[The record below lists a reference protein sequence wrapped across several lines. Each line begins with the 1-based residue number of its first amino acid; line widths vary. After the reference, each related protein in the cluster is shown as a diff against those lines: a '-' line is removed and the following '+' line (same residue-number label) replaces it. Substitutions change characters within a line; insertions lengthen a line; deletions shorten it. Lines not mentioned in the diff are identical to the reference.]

1 MGLII
6 AFGVAKVVR
15 FLTRLRGGGSAFPGL
30 VVLRLLPHVLERTLG
45 GLRRGVIFVTGSNG
59 KSTTTTM
66 LAGILRAHG
75 LKVFTNS
82 AGGNLPQGLASA
94 LVGSAS
100 LRGRLPADIAVLEVD
115 EAYGTHIAHL
125 IQPRWVVIT
134 NIQVDQLNRFGE
146 PEAVYRMLRD
156 LSRMVSAGVLVNGGD
171 PNAHALGSELE
182 AEGFR
187 VEHMAVSA
195 EASASAAHGLVPA
208 PLFFERLAVSLSK
221 PVLSV
226 VSVAGAQVDLDFR
239 GSVFAL
245 RMPQPGLHYAVDT
258 GLAAAMASVVLDD
271 GFKPETAI
279 AALEVLTP
287 VYGRGETITYKGR
300 DIALI
305 MMKNLPSLQ
314 ANLDAVTHPLEN
326 VWISVDEGTPDPSW
340 IFDTDTSALSSVS
353 VLSGTKAWQW
363 VSLLEHRGIPYGHV
377 VEDTKAALERFVAEA
392 PPSAGPL
399 NAIVN
404 YEQMMRIRRLAGYK
418 ELEGTR

>member
-1 MGLII
+1 MRFIV
-6 AFGVAKVVR
+6 AFGIAKVVR
-15 FLTRLRGGGSAFPGL
+15 FLSRLRGGGSALPGL
-30 VVLRLLPHVLERTLG
+30 VLLRQLPHVLERALG
-45 GLRRGVIFVTGSNG
+45 ALPRGVIFVTGSNG

-66 LAGILRAHG
+66 LAGVLRAHG
-75 LKVFTNS
+75 LRVFTNS
-82 AGGNLPQGLASA
+82 AGGNLPQGVASA

-100 LRGRLPADIAVLEVD
+100 FTGKLRADVAVLEVD
-115 EAYGTHIAHL
+115 EAYGVQIARL
-125 IQPRWVVIT
+125 IKPSWVVIT

-146 PEAVYRMLRD
+146 PEAVYRMLGD
-156 LSRMVSAGVLVNGGD
+156 LSRTVSTGVLVNGGD
-171 PNAHALGSELE
+171 PNARALGAGLD

-187 VEHMAVSA
+187 VKHMAVSA

-208 PLFFERLAVSLSK
+208 PLFFEHPAVLLSE

-226 VSVAGAQVDLDFR
+226 VSVAGAQMNLDFR
-239 GSVFAL
+239 GTVFEM
-245 RMPQPGLHYAVDT
+245 RMPQPGLHYAVDA
-258 GLAAAMASVVLDD
+258 GLAAAMAAVVLDD
-271 GFKPETAI
+271 RFEPHKAI
-279 AALEVLTP
+279 EALEVSTP
-287 VYGRGETITYKGR
+287 VYGRGETINYQGR

-314 ANLDAVTHPLEN
+314 ANLDALSRPLEN

-363 VSLLEHRGIPYGHV
+363 VLLLEHRGIPYAHV
-377 VEDTKAALERFVAEA
+377 VEDTKAALAKFVAEA
-392 PPSAGPL
+392 PPSTEPL

>member
-1 MGLII
+1 
-6 AFGVAKVVR
+6 
-15 FLTRLRGGGSAFPGL
+15 
-30 VVLRLLPHVLERTLG
+30 
-45 GLRRGVIFVTGSNG
+45 
-59 KSTTTTM
+59 M

-100 LRGRLPADIAVLEVD
+100 LTGRLPADIAVLEVD
-115 EAYGTHIAHL
+115 EAYGTRIARL
-125 IQPRWVVIT
+125 IQPSWVVIT

-156 LSRMVSAGVLVNGGD
+156 LSRMVSTGVLVNGGD
-171 PNAHALGSELE
+171 PNAHALGSELD

-208 PLFFERLAVSLSK
+208 PLFFESPLVSLSE

-239 GSVFAL
+239 GSVSGMS
-245 RMPQPGLHYAVDT
+245 MPQPGLHYAVDS
-258 GLAAAMASVVLDD
+258 GLAAAMAAVVLDD
-271 GFKPETAI
+271 SFEPETAI
-279 AALEVLTP
+279 AALELSTP
-287 VYGRGETITYKGR
+287 VFGRGETITYKGR

-340 IFDTDTSALSSVS
+340 IFEIDTSALSSVS

-363 VSLLEHRGIPYGHV
+363 VLLLEHRGISYGQV

-392 PPSAGPL
+392 PPSAEPL
-399 NAIVN
+399 TAIVN